1 MANEKEEIVIETPV
15 SIGDTTL
22 IPVARVFTK
31 GWSRKGVSFL
41 GYKSPVA
48 VVVVSPAGKRALSPS
63 GEEIPLESLI
73 EETPGLAEVLEDTYR

>member
-22 IPVARVFTK
+22 IPVARVFTR
-31 GWSRKGVSFL
+31 GWSQKGVSFL

-63 GEEIPLESLI
+63 GEEVPLEPLI
-73 EETPGLAEVLEDTYR
+73 EEIPDLTEVLKKTSR